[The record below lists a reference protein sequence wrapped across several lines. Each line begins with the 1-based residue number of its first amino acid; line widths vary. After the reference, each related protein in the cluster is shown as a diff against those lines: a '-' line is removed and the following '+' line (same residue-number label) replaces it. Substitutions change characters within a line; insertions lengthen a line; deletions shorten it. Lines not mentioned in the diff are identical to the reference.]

1 MSSHSY
7 YTRSVAQRRKAYR
20 PSPLDLKL
28 VDREKRKYS
37 LKKNEINL
45 FERAVVGMP
54 KFSCNAATSMS
65 SPVPS
70 FTSTPT
76 PSPKSNVEMSIQCKL
91 EDNVESSHIP
101 PKLYQEYGYLK
112 ASILLDIKRIV
123 TNLENHD
130 HDAFN
135 LTKTDAVSTLRR
147 YLKEFDIS
155 PEYCEVYAESK
166 LLLFKNRIL

>member
-1 MSSHSY
+1 MPSHPY

-20 PSPLDLKL
+20 PPPLDQELIN
-28 VDREKRKYS
+28 REKRKYS
-37 LKKNEINL
+37 LKKNEINQ
-45 FERAVVGMP
+45 FEQSIVGMP
-54 KFSCNAATSMS
+54 KFSCDAATSMS
-65 SPVPS
+65 SPVPP

-76 PSPKSNVEMSIQCKL
+76 PSPETSIQCKQ

-101 PKLYQEYGYLK
+101 PNLYQEFGYVK

-147 YLKEFDIS
+147 YLKEFDIL

>member
-20 PSPLDLKL
+20 PPPLDLKL
-28 VDREKRKYS
+28 VHREKRKYS
-37 LKKNEINL
+37 LKKNEINQ

-76 PSPKSNVEMSIQCKL
+76 PSPETSIQCKQ

-101 PKLYQEYGYLK
+101 PKLYQEYGYFK
-112 ASILLDIKRIV
+112 ASIILDIKRIV

-147 YLKEFDIS
+147 YLKEFDIL
-155 PEYCEVYAESK
+155 PEYSDVYAESK